1 MKMRVSDYIVQ
12 YLSDLGVD
20 KIFLVS
26 GGGMMHLLDAIAIH
40 PEVSVVAHHHEQ
52 SATMAAEGYARLH
65 GKLGVSFVTSG
76 PGAPNAVTGVV
87 GAWLDSM
94 PLLVVSGQAKLSQTN
109 HYRQIEGLRQFGAY
123 DVPSVS
129 IMKPITKYST
139 LLTDPKAVRY
149 EIEKAVYLATT
160 GRPGPVF
167 IDVPLDIQ
175 GVLVESDE
183 LVGFIPDDLKPESTF
198 LEYLGKI
205 VEAIQNAKHPVI
217 LAGHGIRSAH
227 AFYGFEKL
235 IQELQ
240 IPVVTTQMA
249 TDLMGHDES
258 LFVGRCGVKG
268 DRAGN
273 LAVQMADF
281 ILVLGSS
288 LHVTTTGYEME
299 LFAPKAMKVLVDPDI
314 GTLAKEQVNVQM
326 KICASLSQFIPELS
340 SYIERNKI
348 SFHIDENWKAR
359 CKAWKKELSVAKE
372 PHKRSGKVVNYYDF
386 IDALSSAS
394 DADDVLVTDA
404 GSAWYLLSQAYRV
417 KKGQRII
424 LSGGLGTMG
433 FAMPCATGLASA
445 GASRVLCITGDGS
458 AMTALHELAVFK
470 ANNLN
475 IKLIIVNNDGYASI
489 RNTQNS
495 YFNGKLAATGPESGL
510 AFPKFENIAQSLGVS
525 YRMIGNPD
533 ELDDGL
539 IEALHSS
546 GPFLLEIMTDKIQEI
561 IPTVTTVRHEDGR
574 LESKP
579 LDEMAPFLDQHI
591 TDRLISDLKK

>member
-12 YLSDLGVD
+12 FLSDLGVD

-40 PEVSVVAHHHEQ
+40 PNVSVVAHHHEQ
-52 SATMAAEGYARLH
+52 AATMAAEGYARLH

-139 LLTDPKAVRY
+139 LLTDPNAVRY

-175 GVLVESDE
+175 GAVIESDD
-183 LVGFIPDDLKPESTF
+183 LIGFIPVELTEEVISQEQ
-198 LEYLGKI
+198 LEKVVI
-205 VEAIQNAKHPVI
+205 EIKNAKRPVI

-227 AFYGFEKL
+227 TFIDFEKL
-235 IQELQ
+235 IKLLQ
-240 IPVVTTQMA
+240 APVVTTQMA
-249 TDLMGHDES
+249 TDLMGHEDP

-273 LAVQMADF
+273 LAIQMADF

-288 LHVTTTGYEME
+288 LHVTTTGYEVD
-299 LFAPKAMKVLVDPDI
+299 LFAPKAMKILVDLDI

-326 KICASLSQFIPELS
+326 KICASLSQFIPELL
-340 SYIERNKI
+340 SYIEKNKI
-348 SFHIDENWKAR
+348 VLHGDGGWKVK
-359 CKAWKKELSVAKE
+359 CELWKQKLSVANE
-372 PHKRSGKVVNYYDF
+372 PHKRTGNVVNYYDF
-386 IDALSSAS
+386 MDALSNAS
-394 DADDVLVTDA
+394 DPEDVLVTDA

-417 KKGQRII
+417 KKGQRVI

-445 GASRVLCITGDGS
+445 GAGRVLCITGDGS

-495 YFNGKLAATGPESGL
+495 YFNGRLAATGPESGL
-510 AFPKFENIAQSLGVS
+510 AFPKFDDIAKSLSVP
-525 YRMIGNPD
+525 YLMVANPG
-533 ELDDGL
+533 ELKYGL
-539 IEALHSS
+539 SEALRSS
-546 GPFLLEIMTDKIQEI
+546 GPFVLEVITDKIQEI
-561 IPTVTTVRHEDGR
+561 IPTVTTVRHDDGR

-579 LDEMAPFLDQHI
+579 LDQMAPFLEQHI
-591 TDRLISDLKK
+591 IDQLISDL

>member
-26 GGGMMHLLDAIAIH
+26 GGGMMHLLDAVAIN
-40 PEVSVVAHHHEQ
+40 PKVSVVAHHHEQ
-52 SATMAAEGYARLH
+52 AATMAAEGYARLH

-139 LLTDPKAVRY
+139 LLADPKAVRY
-149 EIEKAVYLATT
+149 EIEKAVFFATT

-175 GVLVESDE
+175 GALIESDE
-183 LVGFIPDDLKPESTF
+183 LVGFIPESPKHEPIVSDS
-198 LEYLGKI
+198 LAKI
-205 VEAIQNAKHPVI
+205 VQAIQNAKHPVI
-217 LAGHGIRSAH
+217 LAGHGIRSAN
-227 AFYGFEKL
+227 AFDDFQKL

-249 TDLMGHDES
+249 TDLMGHEEP

-299 LFAPKAMKVLVDPDI
+299 LFAPKALKVLVDPDI
-314 GTLAKEQVNVQM
+314 GTLAREQVNVQM
-326 KICASLSQFIPELS
+326 KVCASLSQFIPELS

-348 SFHIDENWKAR
+348 SFHANENWKAR
-359 CKAWKKELSVAKE
+359 CQAWKDELSVAKE
-372 PHKRSGKVVNYYDF
+372 PHKRSDKVVNYYDF
-386 IDALSSAS
+386 IDALSSAT

-404 GSAWYLLSQAYRV
+404 GSAWYLISQAYRV

-495 YFNGKLAATGPESGL
+495 YFNGRLAATGPESGL
-510 AFPKFENIAQSLGVS
+510 AFPKFKNIAQSLGVP
-525 YRMIGNPD
+525 YRAIENPS
-533 ELDDGL
+533 ELRGGL
-539 IEALHSS
+539 IEMLDSS
-546 GPFLLEIMTDKIQEI
+546 GPFLLEVITDKIQEI

-579 LDEMAPFLDQHI
+579 LDQMAPFLDQNI
-591 TDRLISDLKK
+591 TSRLISDLKK

>member
-1 MKMRVSDYIVQ
+1 MKVRVSDYIVQ
-12 YLSDLGVD
+12 FLSNLGVD

-26 GGGMMHLLDAIAIH
+26 GGGMMYLLDAIAIH
-40 PEVSVVAHHHEQ
+40 PLVSVVAHHHEQ
-52 SATMAAEGYARLH
+52 SAVMAAEGYARLH

-109 HYRQIEGLRQFGAY
+109 QYRQIEGLRQYGAY

-139 LLTDPKAVRY
+139 LLADPKAVRY

-175 GVLVESDE
+175 GALVETDD
-183 LVGFIPDDLKPESTF
+183 LVGYVPEASSSSVISQDQ
-198 LEYLGKI
+198 LEEI
-205 VEAIQNAKHPVI
+205 IIAIQNSRRPVI
-217 LAGHGIRSAH
+217 LAGHGIRSSH
-227 AFYGFEKL
+227 AFVDFQKL
-235 IQELQ
+235 IEILQ
-240 IPVVTTQMA
+240 VPVVTTQMA
-249 TDLMGHDES
+249 TDLMGHEDP

-273 LAVQMADF
+273 LAIQMADF
-281 ILVLGSS
+281 ILILGSS
-288 LHVTTTGYEME
+288 LHVTTTGYEVS
-299 LFAPKAMKVLVDPDI
+299 LFAPKALKILIDPDA
-314 GTLAKEQVNVQM
+314 GTLAREQVNVQI
-326 KICASLSQFIPELS
+326 KICSSLNQFIPELS
-340 SYIERNKI
+340 DYIQKNRTL
-348 SFHIDENWKAR
+348 IDADKSWKVR
-359 CKAWKKELSVAKE
+359 CQAWKRELSVAKE
-372 PHKRSGKVVNYYDF
+372 PHKRSDKVVNYYDF
-386 IDALSSAS
+386 IDALSKVS
-394 DADDVLVTDA
+394 DSEDVLVTDA
-404 GSAWYLLSQAYRV
+404 GSAWYLISQAYKV
-417 KKGQRII
+417 QKGQRVI

-445 GASRVLCITGDGS
+445 GATRVLCITGDGS

-475 IKLIIVNNDGYASI
+475 IKLIIMNNDGYASI

-495 YFNGKLAATGPESGL
+495 YFNGRLAATGPESGL
-510 AFPKFENIAQSLGVS
+510 AFPKFENIAQSLS
-525 YRMIGNPD
+525 LPYRLVAESSQLEN
-533 ELDDGL
+533 GL
-539 IEALHSS
+539 SETLCSS
-546 GPFLLEIMTDKIQEI
+546 GPFVLEIITDKIQEI
-561 IPTVTTVRHEDGR
+561 IPTVTTVRHDDGR

-579 LDEMAPFLDQHI
+579 LDEMAPFLEEHVI
-591 TDRLISDLKK
+591 ERLISDFKK

>member
-40 PEVSVVAHHHEQ
+40 PKVSVVAHHHEQ
-52 SATMAAEGYARLH
+52 AATMAAEGYARLH

-139 LLTDPKAVRY
+139 LLTDPNAVRY

-175 GVLVESDE
+175 GALVESNG
-183 LVGFIPDDLKPESTF
+183 LIGFIPEELAQETISQ
-198 LEYLGKI
+198 EQLGK
-205 VEAIQNAKHPVI
+205 VFMGIQNSKRPVI

-227 AFYGFEKL
+227 AFVDFEKL
-235 IQELQ
+235 IQALQ
-240 IPVVTTQMA
+240 VPVVTTQMA
-249 TDLMGHDES
+249 TDLVGHEDP

-273 LAVQMADF
+273 LAIQMADF

-288 LHVTTTGYEME
+288 LHVTTTGYEMD
-299 LFAPKAMKVLVDPDI
+299 LFAPNAMKILVDPEV

-326 KICASLSQFIPELS
+326 KICTSLSHFIPKLS
-340 SYIERNKI
+340 SYIEKHTTP
-348 SFHIDENWKAR
+348 FHADGSWKTR
-359 CKAWKKELSVAKE
+359 CQAWKQELSVAKE
-372 PHKRSGKVVNYYDF
+372 PHNRSDNAVNFYDF
-386 IDALSSAS
+386 IDALSTAS
-394 DADDVLVTDA
+394 DPEDVLVTDA

-417 KKGQRII
+417 KKGQRVI
-424 LSGGLGTMG
+424 LSGGLGAMG

-445 GASRVLCITGDGS
+445 GAGRVLCITGDGS

-475 IKLIIVNNDGYASI
+475 VKLIIANNSGYASI
-489 RNTQNS
+489 RNTQNA
-495 YFNGKLAATGPESGL
+495 YFNGRLAATGPESGL
-510 AFPKFENIAQSLGVS
+510 AFPEFKNIAKSLNVP
-525 YRMIGNPD
+525 YQMVANPS
-533 ELDDGL
+533 ELENGL
-539 IEALHSS
+539 SEALGLS
-546 GPFLLEIMTDKIQEI
+546 GPFVLEVMTDKIQEI

-579 LDEMAPFLDQHI
+579 LDEMTPFLEQHI
-591 TDRLISDLKK
+591 IDQLISDLKK

>member
-26 GGGMMHLLDAIAIH
+26 GGGMMYLLDAIALH
-40 PEVSVVAHHHEQ
+40 PKVSVVAHHHEQ
-52 SATMAAEGYARLH
+52 AATMAAEGYARLH

-109 HYRQIEGLRQFGAY
+109 HHRQIEGLRQLGAY

-149 EIEKAVYLATT
+149 EIEKAVYLATR

-175 GVLVESDE
+175 GALIESDE
-183 LVGFIPDDLKPESTF
+183 LVGFTLEDLKCEPIARK
-198 LEYLGKI
+198 YLAKI
-205 VEAIQNAKHPVI
+205 VEAIQNAKRPVI

-227 AFYGFEKL
+227 AFDDFQRL
-235 IQELQ
+235 IQVLQ
-240 IPVVTTQMA
+240 FPVVTTQMA
-249 TDLMGHDES
+249 TDLMEHEES

-273 LAVQMADF
+273 LAIQMADF

-299 LFAPKAMKVLVDPDI
+299 LFAPKAMKVLVDPDV
-314 GTLAKEQVNVQM
+314 GTLAKEQVNVQI

-340 SYIERNKI
+340 SYIEGNKM
-348 SFHIDENWKAR
+348 SFHVDRQWSKR
-359 CKAWKKELSVAKE
+359 CQVWKKELSVAKE
-372 PHKRSGKVVNYYDF
+372 PHKRSGKVVNYYDL
-386 IDALSSAS
+386 ISSLS
-394 DADDVLVTDA
+394 DASGEGDVLVTDA

-417 KKGQRII
+417 KKGQRVI

-470 ANNLN
+470 ANSLN

-495 YFNGKLAATGPESGL
+495 YFNGRLAATGPESGL
-510 AFPKFENIAQSLGVS
+510 AFPRFEKVAQSLNVA
-525 YRMIGNPD
+525 YRMVSTPTDLG
-533 ELDDGL
+533 DGL
-539 IEALHSS
+539 DEALNSS
-546 GPFLLEIMTDKIQEI
+546 GPFLLEVITDKIQDI
-561 IPTVTTVRHEDGR
+561 IPTVTTVRHENGH

-579 LDEMAPFLDQHI
+579 LDEMAPFLDQQKI
-591 TDRLISDLKK
+591 DQFISDFKK